1 MTMARFYQDGSQV
14 LWALVQCGNCQAV
27 HKYSAANALQ
37 GELSCPECGCAT
49 DVRDAIMK
57 AATEW
62 AELSSQ
68 STKETRD
75 FLGKSRAADR
85 PGPGGRA

>member
-14 LWALVQCGNCQAV
+14 LWALVQCENCQAV

-37 GELSCPECGCAT
+37 GEITCPECGSAT

-57 AATEW
+57 AVTDW
-62 AELSSQ
+62 AKLSSQ
-68 STKETRD
+68 NTRDTRD
-75 FLGKSRAADR
+75 FLSKSRMADR
-85 PGPGGRA
+85 PGAGSRA